1 MRCADAQELV
11 HAYFDGEL
19 DLIRSLEMERHLR
32 ECAACCGS
40 LEKHAAL
47 RVALRR
53 GGVYETIPATLR
65 ARLSGA
71 AEAPRESF
79 NGHALKLAPAPRETL
94 HSGGPSSRWWMGLAA
109 AVVATAALT
118 WQIVPSRSSSPKDLL
133 ADEIIN
139 DHVRSLQADHL
150 TDIDTSDRHTVKP
163 WFNGKLDFSPAV
175 HDLGPE
181 GFPLVG
187 GRLDY
192 LNGRP
197 VAALVYR
204 RQKHVI
210 NVFAW
215 PGDAR
220 EPVGA
225 NVSISQRG
233 YNLILW
239 RGAEGLSW
247 CAVSDVAPGDLDYFV
262 SRLRTSSPTTLES
275 AGEGRRTK

>member
-32 ECAACCGS
+32 ECAACGGS

-53 GGVYETIPATLR
+53 GGLYETMPATLR
-65 ARLSGA
+65 ARLSTA
-71 AEAPRESF
+71 AEAPPEPV
-79 NGHALKLAPAPRETL
+79 NGHALKLAPAPPETVRA
-94 HSGGPSSRWWMGLAA
+94 GGPSSRWWMGLAA

-118 WQIVPSRSSSPKDLL
+118 WQVVPQRAVAPRDLL

-139 DHVRSLQADHL
+139 DHVRSLQAHHL
-150 TDIDTSDRHTVKP
+150 TDVETSDRHTVKP
-163 WFNGKLDFSPAV
+163 WFNGKLDFAPSV
-175 HDLGPE
+175 QDLSSE

-192 LNGRP
+192 LTGRP

-215 PGDAR
+215 PGGPEESLPADGT
-220 EPVGA
+220 V
-225 NVSISQRG
+225 SQRG
-233 YNLILW
+233 YNVILW
-239 RGAEGLSW
+239 RGADGLSW
-247 CAVSDVAPGDLDYFV
+247 CAVSDVSLTDLEHFV
-262 SRLRTSSPTTLES
+262 SLQRESPPATRAAS
-275 AGEGRRTK
+275 N